1 MSNKPQKVASI
12 TSASA
17 SISSNSS
24 NTSSNT
30 PLSVAYPVNAYVE
43 LSIASPAADGTRQIS
58 TLKGMIY
65 TTDSISNTVVLL
77 RSLPNTTLHDI
88 HMINA
93 SSIVGCESLSAPSVV
108 TASGSSS
115 NSSGSSSTGST
126 TNTTANNSINNASA
140 AASATNS
147 AQLLQERER
156 RAIKLATESLT
167 QINANATPR
176 AQMIFDLLV
185 KGCNV
190 VSWGEGNSIIVLNQ
204 VRVDPPYKPESCI
217 WIGSN
222 KSGDKESKSL
232 EEGSLERVKR
242 IVGSRN

>member
-1 MSNKPQKVASI
+1 MTSSKSHKGS
-12 TSASA
+12 SASNAA
-17 SISSNSS
+17 SGSNVNSS
-24 NTSSNT
+24 GNSSV
-30 PLSVAYPVNAYVE
+30 PLSIAYPVNSYVE
-43 LSIASPAADGTRQIS
+43 LSIATPTAADANTTGQIS

-65 TTDSISNTVVLL
+65 TTDSISNTVVLI
-77 RSLPNTTLHDI
+77 RSLPNTSLYDM

-93 SSIVGCESLSAPSVV
+93 SSIVGCEFLSVLPEV
-108 TASGSSS
+108 TASGST
-115 NSSGSSSTGST
+115 NSG
-126 TNTTANNSINNASA
+126 TNNGVNSNASA
-140 AASATNS
+140 ATTSNHS
-147 AQLLQERER
+147 LQSLLERER

-190 VSWGEGNSIIVLNQ
+190 VSWGEGDSIIVLNQ
-204 VRVDPPYKPESCI
+204 VRVDPPYKPESCT

-222 KSGDKESKSL
+222 KSGEKETKSL

-242 IVGSRN
+242 IVGSRT